1 MTNTEMRCCL
11 GVILSLLLFVPGVM
25 AQDSNDYRRVSLSLY
40 GGATLGYPDDDN
52 QIFGSNYN
60 TFTETT
66 YNFGGGV
73 QYAISPFWSAEL
85 GYRYNTIKGVGEGGF
100 ETVIHSAYLKN
111 TFNFNRLY
119 RRNQISE
126 WLNPYLILGFEQD
139 FFKYELGNEDASG
152 VESAILG
159 GLGVAFS
166 ITNSVDVFSQFEVKM
181 ASNGLDNERR
191 GFPFDQV
198 GMATGGIRINFGR
211 GDAKPLNLSPAVKRL
226 TDDEYAD
233 FIQSTEDFK
242 TASQEIE
249 AQRAKM
255 IEIEEQVNESER
267 NSQEKIERLEEF
279 TKILESRIDTLE
291 YRLDNLE
298 VSVAESA
305 QEREQELKSEVPAGH
320 YVQVFAATNYE
331 ASNRVKEIFHEL
343 LGDEFENPEEI
354 VFVIKRGRFYEVLI
368 GTFTQFEDAQTAHEI
383 AVDRLSDA
391 FIISFPRPLHLEDE
405 YRGTAIV
412 HD

>member
-1 MTNTEMRCCL
+1 MINTEMRCCL

-73 QYAISPFWSAEL
+73 QYAIKPFWSAEL
-85 GYRYNTIKGVGEGGF
+85 GYRYNKIKGTGDDGF
-100 ETVIHSAYLKN
+100 ETNIHSAVFKN
-111 TFNFNRLY
+111 IFNLNRLY
-119 RRNQISE
+119 RRNSVSE

-139 FFKYELGNEDASG
+139 YYNYELATEENSG
-152 VESAILG
+152 FETALLG
-159 GLGVAFS
+159 GFGLAFS
-166 ITNSVDVFSQFEVKM
+166 FSNTIDFFTQYEVKM
-181 ASNGLDNERR
+181 ASNKMDNLNR
-191 GFPFDQV
+191 GYPFDQI
-198 GMATGGIRINFGR
+198 GMPTAGIRINFGR
-211 GDAKPLNLSPAVKRL
+211 KESKPLNLSPAVKLL
-226 TDDEYAD
+226 TDAEYDD
-233 FIQSTEDFK
+233 FIARSNELRETVD
-242 TASQEIE
+242 EIE
-249 AQRAKM
+249 SQRAKLT
-255 IEIEEQVNESER
+255 E
-267 NSQEKIERLEEF
+267 LEEEFDIAEANNQEQIKKLEAF
-279 TKILESRIDTLE
+279 TKILEARIDTLE

-305 QEREQELKSEVPAGH
+305 QEGEQDLKSEVPAGH

-368 GTFTQFEDAQTAHEI
+368 GTFTQFADAQTAYEI

>member
-1 MTNTEMRCCL
+1 MRRCL
-11 GVILSLLLFVPGVM
+11 SVFIIFLLFTANGF
-25 AQDSNDYRRVSLSLY
+25 AQNSNDYRRVSLSVY

-52 QIFGSNYN
+52 QIFGSNFN

-66 YNFGGGV
+66 YNFGGGI

-100 ETVIHSAYLKN
+100 ETVIHSASLKN

-152 VESAILG
+152 IESALLG
-159 GLGVAFS
+159 GFGIAFR
-166 ITNSVDVFSQFEVKM
+166 ITNSVDLFSQFEVKM

-198 GMATGGIRINFGR
+198 GMATGGIRINFGKS
-211 GDAKPLNLSPAVKRL
+211 DSKPLNLSPAVKRL
-226 TDDEYAD
+226 TDAEYDD
-233 FIQSTEDFK
+233 FIESTEEFK
-242 TASQEIE
+242 AASREIE
-249 AQRAKM
+249 AQREKM
-255 IEIEEQVNESER
+255 TEMEERISESER
-267 NSQEKIERLEEF
+267 GNMQQVERLDRF
-279 TKILESRIDTLE
+279 TKILEARIDTLE
-291 YRLDNLE
+291 QRVDSLE
-298 VSVAESA
+298 ILYSEAV
-305 QEREQELKSEVPAGH
+305 QERASEQTLKGEVPAGH
-320 YVQVFAATNYE
+320 YVQVFATTNYE
-331 ASNRVKEIFHEL
+331 VANRVKEMFHDLLNGEL
-343 LGDEFENPEEI
+343 ENPEDI

-368 GTFTQFEDAQTAHEI
+368 GTFSEFSDAQRAHGVAI
-383 AVDRLSDA
+383 GRFSDA
-391 FIISFPRPLHLEDE
+391 FIITFPRPLHLEDE

>member
-1 MTNTEMRCCL
+1 MTSTEMRRSL
-11 GVILSLLLFVPGVM
+11 GVFIMLLLFAADGF
-25 AQDSNDYRRVSLSLY
+25 AQNSNDYRRVSLSLY
-40 GGATLGYPDDDN
+40 GGATLGYPDDVN

-66 YNFGGGV
+66 YNFGGGI

-85 GYRYNTIKGVGEGGF
+85 GYRYNTIKGVGEEGF
-100 ETVIHSAYLKN
+100 ETVIHSASIKN

-126 WLNPYLILGFEQD
+126 WLNPYLIVGFEQD
-139 FFKYELGNEDASG
+139 FFNYKLDDEEVSGN
-152 VESAILG
+152 ESAILG

-226 TDDEYAD
+226 TDDEYD
-233 FIQSTEDFK
+233 NFIQSTEEFK
-242 TASQEIE
+242 AASQEIE
-249 AQRAKM
+249 AQRAKLT
-255 IEIEEQVNESER
+255 EIEEQFNESEK

-279 TKILESRIDTLE
+279 TRLLEARIDTLE

-298 VSVAESA
+298 VSVEESA
-305 QEREQELKSEVPAGH
+305 QERDQVLKSEVPAGH
-320 YVQVFAATNYE
+320 YVQVFAATSYE
-331 ASNRVKEIFHEL
+331 AANRVKEIFHEL
-343 LGDEFENPEEI
+343 LGNEFENPEEI
-354 VFVIKRGRFYEVLI
+354 VFVIERGRFYEVLV
-368 GTFTQFEDAQTAHEI
+368 GTFAQFEDAQRAHEI
-383 AVDRLSDA
+383 ALNRLSDA
-391 FIISFPRPLHLEDE
+391 FIITFPRPLHLVDE

>member
-1 MTNTEMRCCL
+1 MRRSL
-11 GVILSLLLFVPGVM
+11 GVFIMLLLFAADGF
-25 AQDSNDYRRVSLSLY
+25 AQNSNDYRRVSLSLY
-40 GGATLGYPDDDN
+40 GGATLGYPDDVN

-66 YNFGGGV
+66 YNFGGGI

-85 GYRYNTIKGVGEGGF
+85 GYRYNTIKGVGEEGF
-100 ETVIHSAYLKN
+100 ETVIHSASIKN

-126 WLNPYLILGFEQD
+126 WLNPYLIVGFEQD
-139 FFKYELGNEDASG
+139 FFNYKLDDEEVSGN
-152 VESAILG
+152 ESAILG

-226 TDDEYAD
+226 TDDEYD
-233 FIQSTEDFK
+233 NFIQSTEEFK
-242 TASQEIE
+242 AASQEIE
-249 AQRAKM
+249 AQRAKLT
-255 IEIEEQVNESER
+255 EIEEQFNESEK

-279 TKILESRIDTLE
+279 TRLLEARIDTLE

-298 VSVAESA
+298 VSVEESA
-305 QEREQELKSEVPAGH
+305 QERDQVLKSEVPAGH
-320 YVQVFAATNYE
+320 YVQVFAATSYE
-331 ASNRVKEIFHEL
+331 AANRVKEIFHEL
-343 LGDEFENPEEI
+343 LGNEFENPEEI
-354 VFVIKRGRFYEVLI
+354 VFVIERGRFYEVLV
-368 GTFTQFEDAQTAHEI
+368 GTFAQFEDAQRAHEI
-383 AVDRLSDA
+383 ALNRLSDA
-391 FIISFPRPLHLEDE
+391 FIITFPRPLHLVDE

>member
-1 MTNTEMRCCL
+1 MRRSL
-11 GVILSLLLFVPGVM
+11 GVFIMLLLFAADGF
-25 AQDSNDYRRVSLSLY
+25 AQNSNDYRRVSLSLY
-40 GGATLGYPDDDN
+40 GGATLGYPDDVN

-66 YNFGGGV
+66 YNFGGGI

-85 GYRYNTIKGVGEGGF
+85 GYRYNTIKGVGEEGF
-100 ETVIHSAYLKN
+100 ETVIHSASIKN

-126 WLNPYLILGFEQD
+126 WLNPYLIVGFEQD
-139 FFKYELGNEDASG
+139 FFNYKLDDEDVSGN
-152 VESAILG
+152 ESAILG

-226 TDDEYAD
+226 TDDEYD
-233 FIQSTEDFK
+233 NFIQSTEEFK
-242 TASQEIE
+242 AASQEIE
-249 AQRAKM
+249 AQRAKLT
-255 IEIEEQVNESER
+255 EIEEQFNESEK

-279 TKILESRIDTLE
+279 TRLLEARIDTLE

-298 VSVAESA
+298 VSVEESA
-305 QEREQELKSEVPAGH
+305 QERDQVLKSEVPAGH
-320 YVQVFAATNYE
+320 YVQVFAATSYE
-331 ASNRVKEIFHEL
+331 AANRVKEIFHEL
-343 LGDEFENPEEI
+343 LGSEFENPEEI
-354 VFVIKRGRFYEVLI
+354 VFVIERGRFYEVLV
-368 GTFTQFEDAQTAHEI
+368 GTFAQFEDAQRAHEI
-383 AVDRLSDA
+383 ALNRLSDA
-391 FIISFPRPLHLEDE
+391 FIITFPRPLHLVDE

>member
-1 MTNTEMRCCL
+1 MRRCL
-11 GVILSLLLFVPGVM
+11 GVFILFLVYAANGF

-40 GGATLGYPDDDN
+40 GGATLGYPDDAN

-85 GYRYNTIKGVGEGGF
+85 GYRYNTIKGVGDEGF
-100 ETVIHSAYLKN
+100 ETVIHSASLKN

-126 WLNPYLILGFEQD
+126 WLNPYLIVGFEQD
-139 FFKYELGNEDASG
+139 FFNYELGNEDASG
-152 VESAILG
+152 IESAILG

-166 ITNSVDVFSQFEVKM
+166 ITNSVDLFSQFEVKM
-181 ASNGLDNERR
+181 ASNGLDNTRS

-211 GDAKPLNLSPAVKRL
+211 GDSKPLNLSPAVKRL
-226 TDDEYAD
+226 TDAEYD
-233 FIQSTEDFK
+233 NFVQSTEEFK
-242 TASQEIE
+242 AASQEIE
-249 AQRAKM
+249 AQRVKM
-255 IEIEEQVNESER
+255 TEIEEQFKESEK

-279 TKILESRIDTLE
+279 TRILEARIDTLE

-305 QEREQELKSEVPAGH
+305 QERDQVLKSEVPAGH
-320 YVQVFAATNYE
+320 YVQVFAATGYE
-331 ASNRVKEIFHEL
+331 AANRVKMIFHEL

-354 VFVIKRGRFYEVLI
+354 VFVIERGRFYEVLI
-368 GTFTQFEDAQTAHEI
+368 GTFSQFENAQRAHEI
-383 AVDRLSDA
+383 ALNRLSDA
-391 FIISFPRPLHLEDE
+391 FIITFPRPLHLEDE

>member
-1 MTNTEMRCCL
+1 MRRCL
-11 GVILSLLLFVPGVM
+11 GVFILFLVFAANGF

-40 GGATLGYPDDDN
+40 GGATLGYPDDVN

-85 GYRYNTIKGVGEGGF
+85 GYRYNTIKGVGDEGF
-100 ETVIHSAYLKN
+100 ETVIHSATLKN

-139 FFKYELGNEDASG
+139 FFNYELGNEEASG

-166 ITNSVDVFSQFEVKM
+166 ITNSVDLFSQFEVKM
-181 ASNGLDNERR
+181 ASNGLDNTRL

-211 GDAKPLNLSPAVKRL
+211 GDSKPLNLSPAVKRL
-226 TDDEYAD
+226 TDDEYD
-233 FIQSTEDFK
+233 NFIQSTEEFK
-242 TASQEIE
+242 AASQEIE

-255 IEIEEQVNESER
+255 TEMEEQFNESEK
-267 NSQEKIERLEEF
+267 NSQEKVERLEEF
-279 TKILESRIDTLE
+279 TRILESRIDTLE

-298 VSVAESA
+298 VSIEERS
-305 QEREQELKSEVPAGH
+305 QERDQILKSEVPAGH
-320 YVQVFAATNYE
+320 YVQVFAATSYE
-331 ASNRVKEIFHEL
+331 AANRVKEIFHEL
-343 LGDEFENPEEI
+343 LGDEFENPEDI
-354 VFVIKRGRFYEVLI
+354 VFVIERGRFYEVLI
-368 GTFTQFEDAQTAHEI
+368 GTFTQFEDAQRAHEI
-383 AVDRLSDA
+383 ALNRLSDA
-391 FIISFPRPLHLEDE
+391 FIITFPRPLHLEEE

>member
-1 MTNTEMRCCL
+1 MRCCL

-100 ETVIHSAYLKN
+100 ETVIHSASLKN

-119 RRNQISE
+119 RRNRISE
-126 WLNPYLILGFEQD
+126 WLNPYVIVGFEQD
-139 FFKYELGNEDASG
+139 FFNFKLDDEEVSGN
-152 VESAILG
+152 ESAILG

-166 ITNSVDVFSQFEVKM
+166 ITNSVDLFSQFEVKM

-226 TDDEYAD
+226 TDEEYAD

-255 IEIEEQVNESER
+255 IEIEEQINESER

-305 QEREQELKSEVPAGH
+305 QEGEQELKNEVPAGY

-343 LGDEFENPEEI
+343 LGDEFENPDEI
-354 VFVIKRGRFYEVLI
+354 VFLIKRGRFYEVLI

-391 FIISFPRPLHLEDE
+391 FILSFPRPLHLEDE